1 MTSVIVRIWGTTS
14 LSKEKPSKQLFGLS
28 PKDRDK
34 LVADV
39 LKKRQ
44 RRAENGGDGDGAEG
58 KAGVRRFQ
66 REVPEKFYRFSK
78 FPGYHQ
84 LHVQREVAE
93 RAGIS
98 NPFFMTHEGIAGATT
113 RIGNREYINYSNY
126 NYLALNGHPR
136 INDAALAAIESYGTS
151 TSASRIVSG
160 ERPIHRQ
167 LERAIMDLIG
177 AEECL
182 IFVSGHA
189 TNVSTIG
196 QLFGP
201 RDLILHDALSHNSIA
216 QGALLSGAKRI
227 SFPHNDWRRVD
238 QILEE
243 RRHDFEKVVIITEGI
258 YSMDGDY
265 PPMDRFV
272 ELRAKH
278 KILLMIDEAHSMGVL
293 GERGMGI
300 REHFNLAA
308 TDIDIWMGTLSKSFC
323 GCGGYIAGE
332 RALIEFLKFTAGGFV
347 YSVAMPPPVAAAALA
362 AIELMREEPER
373 VARLHD
379 CGRLFVDLAKKKGL
393 DTGYAEGYAVVPII
407 VGGSV
412 KAGQMANA
420 MFERGINVQPI
431 IYPAVEERAARL
443 RFFLCADHTDEQIA
457 STIDTVAEELEK
469 LDRAQRDEAA
479 E

>member
-1 MTSVIVRIWGTTS
+1 M
-14 LSKEKPSKQLFGLS
+14 SKEKSSRELFGLS
-28 PKDRDK
+28 PEDRDK

-39 LKKRQ
+39 LNKRRQ
-44 RRAENGGDGDGAEG
+44 RNGSRDDAAAAD
-58 KAGVRRFQ
+58 KAVRQRFQ
-66 REVPEKFYRFSK
+66 REVPEKFYRFQK

-98 NPFFMTHEGIAGATT
+98 NPFFMTHESVAGAVT
-113 RIGNREYINYSNY
+113 RIGNREYVNYSNY

-136 INDAALAAIESYGTS
+136 INEAAKQAIETFGTS

-160 ERPIHRQ
+160 ERPFHRE
-167 LERAIMDLIG
+167 LERALADLIG

-189 TNVSTIG
+189 TNVSTLG

-201 RDLILHDALSHNSIA
+201 KDLILHDVLAHNSIA
-216 QGALLSGAKRI
+216 QGALLSGAKRL
-227 SFPHNDWRRVD
+227 SFAHNDWQKVN
-238 QILEE
+238 QILDE
-243 RRHDFEKVVIITEGI
+243 RRHNFEKVVIVTEGI

-265 PPMDRFV
+265 PPMDRLV
-272 ELRAKH
+272 ALRDKH
-278 KILLMIDEAHSMGVL
+278 KVLLMVDEAHSMGVL
-293 GERGMGI
+293 GANGFGI
-300 REHFNLAA
+300 REHFDLAA
-308 TDIDIWMGTLSKSFC
+308 SDVDIWMGTLSKSFC

-332 RALIEFLKFTAGGFV
+332 RALIEYLKFTAGGFV
-347 YSVAMPPPVAAAALA
+347 YSVGMPPPVAAAALA
-362 AIELMREEPER
+362 AIQLMREEPER
-373 VARLHD
+373 VTRLQK
-379 CGRLFVDLAKKKGL
+379 CGRLFVELARAKGL

-420 MFERGINVQPI
+420 LFDRGINVQPI
-431 IYPAVEERAARL
+431 VYPAVEERVARL
-443 RFFLCADHTDEQIA
+443 RFFLCADHTEEQIH
-457 STIDTVAEELEK
+457 STIDAVAEELDK
-469 LDRAQRDEAA
+469 LEQAQRDEAA